1 MWEIVAGGETTP
13 PENVEAFRKWKIKA
27 GNAMFTVETSVEE
40 EMVEHIKRVC
50 KHSEG
55 SMGHLCDTIF
65 KEIDVRLQLLE
76 NELMSVVQQDMTI
89 T

>member
-1 MWEIVAGGETTP
+1 MAGGETTP

-27 GNAMFTVETSVEE
+27 GNAMFTIETSVEE